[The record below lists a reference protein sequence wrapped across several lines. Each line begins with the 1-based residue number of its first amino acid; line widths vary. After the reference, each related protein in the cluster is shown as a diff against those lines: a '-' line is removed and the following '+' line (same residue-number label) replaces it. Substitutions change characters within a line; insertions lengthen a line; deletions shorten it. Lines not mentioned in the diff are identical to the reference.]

1 VEQQVTAPYGDS
13 PPLTDEQRAV
23 VHLPWDTRLL
33 VTAGAGS
40 GKTHTVVRR
49 LDALVGHED
58 PEEALEAGE
67 ILVLSFSRAAVRELR
82 DRIAR
87 HGDRARRVRVQTF
100 DSWAYQLLVSAYPDE
115 EWTVQGFD
123 ERIRAAADAITKGA
137 VEAGELGAPSHV
149 VIDEA
154 QDLVGDRRDLVETL
168 LDRFQRSCGFTVVGD
183 SAQGIYGFQIED
195 PAERAGETDRF
206 FAWLRASYDDLV
218 ELELTEN
225 FRARSPEAR
234 TALAL
239 GARLQRPAASANGQ
253 EAAAAAA
260 AIHAE
265 LRDRLL
271 DLPGLGDLSDEFTLR
286 TLKAYPDTCAILT
299 RDNRQALAVSEL
311 LHERG
316 VEHALKRSLQDR
328 TVPYW
333 VAELLRRAESS
344 TLTETRFLELL
355 GGIPLPTGLDPQ
367 RCWRS
372 LRAATRRTGRGLV
385 DVAAVGRLVAE
396 GRFPDELADP
406 ETARLIVSTVHRAKG
421 LEYDRVLLLSP
432 PSLTEL
438 TKAHENLDVPAE
450 ARALYVAMTR
460 AREDLYHVT
469 GPDTGRIR
477 RHRPTGRWYLGGW
490 KKHERHGIQVVPGD
504 VHREQ
509 PPGSH
514 DAGTSAMETQTYLLE
529 QVRPGDAVT
538 LRMRHALPVGPDQ
551 SPPYDLVHRDRV
563 VGEASERFRR
573 DLHAVETISRSWD
586 VTWPTE
592 IVGLRVDTL
601 ETVAGSTAAGANAGL
616 GGHGVWITPRI
627 TGIGRHRRGG
637 RAGEEMG

>member
-1 VEQQVTAPYGDS
+1 MTDPYGDS
-13 PPLTDEQRAV
+13 PPLTEEQRAV
-23 VHLPWDTRLL
+23 VDLPWDTRLL
-33 VTAGAGS
+33 VTAAAGS

-87 HGDRARRVRVQTF
+87 HGDRAHRVRVQTF
-100 DSWAYQLLVSAYPDE
+100 DSWAYQLLASAYPDG
-115 EWTVQGFD
+115 EWAARSFD
-123 ERIRAAADAITKGA
+123 ERIRAATDAIMKGA
-137 VEAGELGAPSHV
+137 VEAGEIGAPSHV

-195 PAERAGETDRF
+195 PTERAGETDRF
-206 FAWLRASYDDLV
+206 FAWLRTSYDDLV

-225 FRARSPEAR
+225 FRAKSPEAR

-239 GARLQRPAASANGQ
+239 GGRLQNRAGSASGRPALA
-253 EAAAAAA
+253 EVL
-260 AIHAE
+260 HAE

-271 DLPGLGDLSDEFTLR
+271 DLPGLGDLSDEFTLQ
-286 TLKAYPDTCAILT
+286 TLKAYPDACAILT

-311 LHERG
+311 LHEHG

-328 TVPYW
+328 PVPYW
-333 VAELLRRAESS
+333 VAELLRRAESA
-344 TLTETRFLELL
+344 TLTEPRFLELL
-355 GGIPLPTGLDPQ
+355 GGIPLPAGVEPQ

-385 DVAAVGRLVAE
+385 DVAAVGRLVAD
-396 GRFPDELADP
+396 GRFPDELGDP
-406 ETARLIVSTVHRAKG
+406 ETARLTVSTVHRAKG

-432 PSLTEL
+432 PSITEL
-438 TKAHENLDVPAE
+438 RKAHEDLDVPAE

-469 GPDTGRIR
+469 GPDTSRIR

-490 KKHERHGIQVVPGD
+490 KKHERYGVQVLPGD
-504 VHREQ
+504 VHREG
-509 PPGSH
+509 PPGSYNA
-514 DAGTSAMETQTYLLE
+514 DLPAVETQTYLLE
-529 QVRPGDAVT
+529 QVRPGDAVA
-538 LRMRHALPVGPDQ
+538 LRLRHSLPAGPGQ

-563 VGEASERFRR
+563 IGEASERFRR
-573 DLHAVETISRSWD
+573 DLYAVEMISRSWD
-586 VTWPTE
+586 VTWPRQ
-592 IVGLRVDTL
+592 IVGLRVDML

-616 GGHGVWITPRI
+616 GRNGVWMAPRI
-627 TGIGRHRRGG
+627 TGIGRHRRAT
-637 RAGEEMG
+637 RPEEGQG

>member
-1 VEQQVTAPYGDS
+1 MTAPYSDS

-23 VHLPWDTRLL
+23 VDLPWDARLL

-67 ILVLSFSRAAVRELR
+67 VLVLSFSRAAVRELR

-100 DSWAYQLLVSAYPDE
+100 DSWAYQLLVRAYPDE
-115 EWTVQGFD
+115 EWGVRSFD
-123 ERIRAAADAITKGA
+123 ERIRAATDAIEKGA

-183 SAQGIYGFQIED
+183 SAQGIYGFQIDD
-195 PAERAGETDRF
+195 PAERAGEVDRF
-206 FAWLRASYDDLV
+206 FAWLRTSYDDLV
-218 ELELTEN
+218 ELHLTES
-225 FRARSPEAR
+225 FRAKSPEAR

-239 GARLQRPAASANGQ
+239 GSRLQKLAVSPGGQ
-253 EAAAAAA
+253 EAAATL
-260 AIHAE
+260 HSE

-271 DLPGLGDLSDEFTLR
+271 DLPNLGELDGGFTLD
-286 TLKAYPDTCAILT
+286 TLKAFPGTCAVLT

-311 LHERG
+311 LHEHG

-328 TVPYW
+328 PVPYW
-333 VAELLRRAESS
+333 IAELLRRAESL
-344 TLTETRFLELL
+344 TLTEARLLELL
-355 GGIPLPTGLDPQ
+355 AQIPLSPGVEPQ
-367 RCWRS
+367 RCWRT

-396 GRFPDELADP
+396 GRFPDELGDP
-406 ETARLIVSTVHRAKG
+406 ETARLVVSTVHRSKG
-421 LEYDRVLLLSP
+421 LEYDRVLVLSP
-432 PSLTEL
+432 LSVPEL
-438 TKAHENLDVPAE
+438 QKAHKDLDVPGE

-460 AREDLYHVT
+460 AREDLYHVA
-469 GPDTGRIR
+469 GPDTSRIR

-490 KKHERHGIQVVPGD
+490 KKYQRYGIQALPGD
-504 VHREQ
+504 IHHEE

-514 DAGTSAMETQTYLLE
+514 DEGTSAIETQTYLVE
-529 QVRPGDAVT
+529 HARPGDAVT
-538 LRMRHALPVGPDQ
+538 LRMRHPLPLGPDQ
-551 SPPYDLVHRDRV
+551 SPPYDLIHRDRTI
-563 VGEASERFRR
+563 GEASERFRR
-573 DLHAVETISRSWD
+573 DLYAVEMISRSWD
-586 VTWPTE
+586 VAWPAE

-601 ETVAGSTAAGANAGL
+601 ETVAGGTAAGANAGL
-616 GGHGVWITPRI
+616 GGHGVWIAPRI
-627 TGIGRHRRGG
+627 TGIGRYRRGE
-637 RAGEEMG
+637 RAGEDKG

>member
-1 VEQQVTAPYGDS
+1 MTDSYDDS
-13 PPLTDEQRAV
+13 PPLTEEQRAV
-23 VHLPWDTRLL
+23 VDLPWDTRLL

-49 LDALVGHED
+49 LDALVGREH
-58 PEEALEAGE
+58 PEEALEASE
-67 ILVLSFSRAAVRELR
+67 LLVLSFSRAAVRELR

-100 DSWAYQLLVSAYPDE
+100 DAWAYQLLVTAYPDE
-115 EWTVQGFD
+115 DWAARSFD
-123 ERIRAAADAITKGA
+123 ERIRAATDAIMNGA

-195 PAERAGETDRF
+195 ATERAGETDRF
-206 FAWLRASYDDLV
+206 LVWLRTSYDDLV
-218 ELELTEN
+218 ERELTHN
-225 FRARSPEAR
+225 FRARSAEAR
-234 TALAL
+234 TALVLGPRLRSLADSTADQEVAATAL
-239 GARLQRPAASANGQ
+239 
-253 EAAAAAA
+253 
-260 AIHAE
+260 HAE

-271 DLPGLGDLSDEFTLR
+271 DLPGLGDLTDEFTLT

-311 LHERG
+311 LHEHG

-328 TVPYW
+328 SVPYW
-333 VAELLRRAESS
+333 VAELLRHAETA
-344 TLTETRFLELL
+344 TLTESRFLELL
-355 GGIPLPTGLDPQ
+355 RSVPLPAGVDPQ

-385 DVAAVGRLVAE
+385 DVAAVGRLVAQ

-406 ETARLIVSTVHRAKG
+406 EPARLIVSTVHRAKG
-421 LEYDRVLLLSP
+421 LEYDRVLLPVP
-432 PSLTEL
+432 PTVAEL
-438 TKAHENLDVPAE
+438 RKAHETLDVPAE

-460 AREDLYHVT
+460 AREDIYHVT
-469 GPDTGRIR
+469 GPDTSRIR
-477 RHRPTGRWYLGGW
+477 RHRPTGRWYVGGW
-490 KKHERHGIQVVPGD
+490 RKHERYGVQVIAGD
-504 VHREQ
+504 VHRDH
-509 PPGSH
+509 PPGS
-514 DAGTSAMETQTYLLE
+514 DGPNLSAAETQTYLLD
-529 QVRPGDAVT
+529 QVRPGDTVT
-538 LRMRHALPVGPDQ
+538 LRMRHALPAGPDQ
-551 SPPYDLVHRDRV
+551 SPPYDLVHGDRV
-563 VGEASERFRR
+563 IGEASERFRR

-586 VTWPTE
+586 VSWPSE

-601 ETVAGSTAAGANAGL
+601 ETVAGSSAAAANAGL
-616 GGHGVWITPRI
+616 GGHGVWTAPRI
-627 TGIGRHRRGG
+627 TGIGRYRRGG
-637 RAGEEMG
+637 RAGEEEA

>member
-1 VEQQVTAPYGDS
+1 MTDPYGGS

-23 VHLPWDTRLL
+23 VGLPWDTRLL

-58 PEEALEAGE
+58 PEEVLEAGE

-87 HGDRARRVRVQTF
+87 HGDRAHRVRVQTF
-100 DSWAYQLLVSAYPDE
+100 DSWAYQLLLQAYPDE
-115 EWTVQGFD
+115 EWAAHSFD
-123 ERIRAAADAITKGA
+123 ARIRAATTAIEKGA

-183 SAQGIYGFQIED
+183 SAQGIYGFQIDD

-206 FAWLRASYDDLV
+206 FAWLRTSYDDLV
-218 ELELTEN
+218 ELSLTKN

-239 GARLQRPAASANGQ
+239 GSRLQNLGALPDGQ
-253 EAAAAAA
+253 GAAAATL
-260 AIHAE
+260 HSE

-271 DLPGLGDLSDEFTLR
+271 DLPSLGDLADGFALDA
-286 TLKAYPDTCAILT
+286 LKAFPGTCAILT
-299 RDNRQALAVSEL
+299 RDNRQALAVAEL
-311 LHERG
+311 LHEHG

-328 TVPYW
+328 PVPYW

-355 GGIPLPTGLDPQ
+355 AEISLPLGVEPQ
-367 RCWRS
+367 RCWRA

-385 DVAAVGRLVAE
+385 DVAAVGCLVAE

-421 LEYDRVLLLSP
+421 LEYDRVLLLT
-432 PSLTEL
+432 PSSVAQLR
-438 TKAHENLDVPAE
+438 KAHADLDVPAE

-469 GPDTGRIR
+469 GPDTSRIR
-477 RHRPTGRWYLGGW
+477 RHRSTGRWYLGGW
-490 KKHERHGIQVVPGD
+490 KKYERYGIQVVAGD
-504 VHREQ
+504 VHREN
-509 PPGSH
+509 PPGSPDTDM
-514 DAGTSAMETQTYLLE
+514 DAAETQTYLLE
-529 QVRPGDAVT
+529 HVRPGDAVT
-538 LRMRHALPVGPDQ
+538 LQMRHHFPPGPDQ
-551 SPPYDLVHRDRV
+551 SPPYDLLHRGRT
-563 VGEASERFRR
+563 VGEASERLRR
-573 DLHAVETISRSWD
+573 DLYAVEMISRSWD

-616 GGHGVWITPRI
+616 GGNGVWTTPRI
-627 TGIGRHRRGG
+627 TGIGRYRRGEG
-637 RAGEEMG
+637 AGEERR

>member
-1 VEQQVTAPYGDS
+1 MTDPYGDS

-23 VHLPWDTRLL
+23 VGLPWDTRLL

-49 LDALVGHED
+49 LDALVGHDD

-100 DSWAYQLLVSAYPDE
+100 DSWAYQLLASAYPDE
-115 EWTVQGFD
+115 QWAARGFD
-123 ERIRAAADAITKGA
+123 ERIRAATNAIMKGA
-137 VEAGELGAPSHV
+137 VEASELGAPSHV

-168 LDRFQRSCGFTVVGD
+168 LDRFQRSSGFTVVGD
-183 SAQGIYGFQIED
+183 SAQGIYGFQID
-195 PAERAGETDRF
+195 DAAERAGETDRF
-206 FAWLRASYDDLV
+206 FAWLRTSYDDLV
-218 ELELTEN
+218 ELRLTEN
-225 FRARSPEAR
+225 FRARSTEAR

-239 GARLQRPAASANGQ
+239 GARLQNLAASTDGQ
-253 EAAAAAA
+253 EAAAAAL
-260 AIHAE
+260 HAE

-271 DLPGLGDLSDEFTLR
+271 DLPGLGDLADEFTLQ

-311 LHERG
+311 LHEHG
-316 VEHALKRSLQDR
+316 VAHALKRSLQDR
-328 TVPYW
+328 PVPYW
-333 VAELLRRAESS
+333 VAELLRRTQSS
-344 TLTETRFLELL
+344 TLTEARFLELL
-355 GGIPLPTGLDPQ
+355 GEIPLPAGVDPQ

-372 LRAATRRTGRGLV
+372 LRAATRRTGRGLI

-406 ETARLIVSTVHRAKG
+406 EAARLVVSTVHRAKG

-432 PSLTEL
+432 PSVAEL
-438 TKAHENLDVPAE
+438 RKAHEDLDVPAE

-469 GPDTGRIR
+469 GPDTSRIR
-477 RHRPTGRWYLGGW
+477 RHRATGRWYLGGW
-490 KKHERHGIQVVPGD
+490 RKHERYGIQVARGD
-504 VHREQ
+504 VHHEH
-509 PPGSH
+509 PPGSY
-514 DAGTSAMETQTYLLE
+514 DAYLSVVETQAYLLE
-529 QVRPGDAVT
+529 HVRPGDAVT
-538 LRMRHALPVGPDQ
+538 LRRRHVLPAGPDQ
-551 SPPYDLVHRDRV
+551 SPPYDLVHGDRV
-563 VGEASERFRR
+563 VGEASEHFRR
-573 DLHAVETISRSWD
+573 DLYAVETISRSWD
-586 VTWPTE
+586 VTWPAE

-616 GGHGVWITPRI
+616 GGNGVWIAPRI
-627 TGIGRHRRGG
+627 TGIGRHRRGE
-637 RAGEEMG
+637 RAGEELA

>member
-1 VEQQVTAPYGDS
+1 MTDPYGDS

-23 VHLPWDTRLL
+23 VDLPWDTRLL

-100 DSWAYQLLVSAYPDE
+100 DSWTYQLLVGAYPDE
-115 EWTVQGFD
+115 EWAVHSFD
-123 ERIRAAADAITKGA
+123 ERIRAATEAIEKGA
-137 VEAGELGAPSHV
+137 VEARELGAPSHV

-183 SAQGIYGFQIED
+183 SAQGIYGFQIDD
-195 PAERAGETDRF
+195 PTERAGETDRF

-218 ELELTEN
+218 ELSLTKN
-225 FRARSPEAR
+225 FRAKSIEAR

-239 GARLQRPAASANGQ
+239 SSRLQNLADSPDGQ
-253 EAAAAAA
+253 EAAAATL
-260 AIHAE
+260 HAE
-265 LRDRLL
+265 LRDGLL
-271 DLPGLGDLSDEFTLR
+271 DLPSLGDLADEFALNA
-286 TLKAYPDTCAILT
+286 LKAFPDTCAILT

-311 LHERG
+311 LHEHE

-328 TVPYW
+328 PVPYW
-333 VAELLRRAESS
+333 VAELLRRAESL
-344 TLTETRFLELL
+344 TLTEARFLELL
-355 GGIPLPTGLDPQ
+355 AEIPLPSGVEPQ
-367 RCWRS
+367 RCWRA
-372 LRAATRRTGRGLV
+372 LRAATRRSGRGLV

-396 GRFPDELADP
+396 GRFPDELGDP

-432 PSLTEL
+432 PSITEL
-438 TKAHENLDVPAE
+438 QKAHEDLDVPAE

-460 AREDLYHVT
+460 AREDLYHVK
-469 GPDTGRIR
+469 GPDTSRIR
-477 RHRPTGRWYLGGW
+477 RHRLTNRWYLGGW
-490 KKHERHGIQVVPGD
+490 KKFERYGIQAMPGD
-504 VHREQ
+504 VDREE
-509 PPGSH
+509 PPGSR
-514 DAGTSAMETQTYLLE
+514 DVGRSAVDTQTYLLE
-529 QVRPGDAVT
+529 HARSGDVVT
-538 LRMRHALPVGPDQ
+538 LRMRHPLPVGPDQ
-551 SPPYDLVHRDRV
+551 SPPYDVVHRDRI

-573 DLHAVETISRSWD
+573 DLHAVEMISRSWD
-586 VTWPTE
+586 VTWPAE

-601 ETVAGSTAAGANAGL
+601 ETVAGSRAAGANAGL
-616 GGHGVWITPRI
+616 GGNGVWIAPRI
-627 TGIGRHRRGG
+627 TGIGRYRRGE
-637 RAGEEMG
+637 RAGEEQG